1 METVDIRDALIRAA
15 KTAVQAFL
23 IAAPVEVIVGG
34 DLPALKAAA
43 IAAGAAALSVV
54 WNVLLDW
61 TRS

>member
-1 METVDIRDALIRAA
+1 METIAVRDVLVRAA
-15 KTAVQAFL
+15 KTAIQVFL
-23 IAAPVEVIVGG
+23 VSAPVEVLVGG

-61 TRS
+61 TRA

>member
-1 METVDIRDALIRAA
+1 MNTVDIKDALVRAA
-15 KTAVQAFL
+15 KTAVQTFL
-23 IAAPVEVIVGG
+23 VLAPVEVVVGG

-43 IAAGAAALSVV
+43 VAAGAAALAVV

>member
-1 METVDIRDALIRAA
+1 MNTVVIKDALVRAA
-15 KTAVQAFL
+15 KTAVQTFL
-23 IAAPVEVIVGG
+23 VLAPVEVVVGG

-43 IAAGAAALSVV
+43 VAAGAAALAVV